1 MKNNFKLYRK
11 KAKLTQKEMAN
22 KLNVSRQS
30 YIKYESGE
38 TEPSFETLKQIS
50 LILNTSIDNLL
61 NNPANQNNSDQFDK
75 LVNDIKALVDSYKTN
90 KN

>member
-75 LVNDIKALVDSYKTN
+75 LVNDIKALVDSYKNN

>member
-11 KAKLTQKEMAN
+11 KAKLTQKEMAD

-50 LILNTSIDNLL
+50 LILNTSIDELL
-61 NNPANQNNSDQFDK
+61 NNSNIKNSTARFDK
-75 LVNDIKALVDSYKTN
+75 LIEDIKDLVENYKDQS
-90 KN
+90 

>member
-11 KAKLTQKEMAN
+11 KAKLTQKEMAD

-75 LVNDIKALVDSYKTN
+75 LVNDIKALVDSYKNN

>member
-11 KAKLTQKEMAN
+11 KAKLTQKEMAD

-50 LILNTSIDNLL
+50 LILNTSIDELL
-61 NNPANQNNSDQFDK
+61 NNSNIKNSTARFDK
-75 LVNDIKALVDSYKTN
+75 LIEDIKALVENYKDQS
-90 KN
+90 